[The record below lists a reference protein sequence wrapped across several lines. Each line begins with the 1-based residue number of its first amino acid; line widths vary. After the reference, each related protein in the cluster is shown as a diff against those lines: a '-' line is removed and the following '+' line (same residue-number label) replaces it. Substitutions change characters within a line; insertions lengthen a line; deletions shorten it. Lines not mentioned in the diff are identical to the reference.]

1 MDQVRSA
8 MARPFT
14 RLVWAQA
21 INRFGDGF
29 FSIGV
34 TWLIYTSTHSVT
46 LLGFLWAAYFLL
58 VAGLTSVLAPVV
70 DRFERRLLAAVLN
83 LLQAIVVF
91 APLLLAILGWFHLW
105 ELYPTFLLL
114 GLVGI
119 PSGSAV
125 SALVPALTAP
135 ENLVAANAE
144 LYGATQAMYL
154 VGPAVGGM
162 FLAVFGPLSGLA
174 VDGGTFLVAAALLL
188 TLPRSEGHILARREP
203 YWATFRSGARLLW
216 RQARLRLL
224 ASLSIIV
231 SATDVAFVVLSVPLV
246 VSVLHGTT
254 AGVGFLEGSL
264 SAGFLLGAWWVRRG
278 ALRHWPMARWAL
290 VIVFCVA
297 TGVIALIPLL
307 LWALLTQVVA
317 GVASAVFQVEW
328 DAAFQSGVPSEE
340 LGRVLMWQRGA
351 ARLASVAAAV
361 LLALVA
367 ARVGVPMAFLA
378 LGILGAGIAV
388 WVLANLARWD
398 RRERADAVF
407 ESAP

>member
-1 MDQVRSA
+1 
-8 MARPFT
+8 
-14 RLVWAQA
+14 
-21 INRFGDGF
+21 
-29 FSIGV
+29 
-34 TWLIYTSTHSVT
+34 
-46 LLGFLWAAYFLL
+46 
-58 VAGLTSVLAPVV
+58 
-70 DRFERRLLAAVLN
+70 
-83 LLQAIVVF
+83 
-91 APLLLAILGWFHLW
+91 
-105 ELYPTFLLL
+105 
-114 GLVGI
+114 
-119 PSGSAV
+119 
-125 SALVPALTAP
+125 
-135 ENLVAANAE
+135 
-144 LYGATQAMYL
+144 
-154 VGPAVGGM
+154 
-162 FLAVFGPLSGLA
+162 
-174 VDGGTFLVAAALLL
+174 
-188 TLPRSEGHILARREP
+188 
-203 YWATFRSGARLLW
+203 
-216 RQARLRLL
+216 
-224 ASLSIIV
+224 
-231 SATDVAFVVLSVPLV
+231 VLSVPLV